1 MGGCTGSTQLST
13 TRQGPMPRC
22 SALTWS
28 DPGAAGSYTG
38 EFEYLTSYTAAGYGA
53 IRKSAATLATPGLET
68 EVGFGADAV
77 SNEYFKVHLHAAPCS
92 SDGGGVSRSDPTR
105 GAVCPALPW
114 RCCV

>member
-1 MGGCTGSTQLST
+1 MSWFHAVVHDTPGTNAKMLCADLV
-13 TRQGPMPRC
+13 
-22 SALTWS
+22 
-28 DPGAAGSYTG
+28 GAAGSYTG

-53 IRKSAATLATPGLET
+53 IWKSAATLATPGLET

-92 SDGGGVSRSDPTR
+92 SGGGGVSRSDPTL